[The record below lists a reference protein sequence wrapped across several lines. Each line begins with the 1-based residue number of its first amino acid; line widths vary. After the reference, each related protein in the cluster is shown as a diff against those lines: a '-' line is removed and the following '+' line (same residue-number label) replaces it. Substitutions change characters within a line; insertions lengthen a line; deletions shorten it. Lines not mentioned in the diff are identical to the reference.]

1 MDETGILTVEETGST
16 ERLKKGRFYYY
27 LVKSVSVICAMG
39 VACILMP
46 PMFIYPQQRMTT
58 LLENMA
64 LLVQST
70 YVPNLGGLMRN
81 YS

>member
-1 MDETGILTVEETGST
+1 M
-16 ERLKKGRFYYY
+16 
-27 LVKSVSVICAMG
+27 SVICAMS
-39 VACILMP
+39 VAGSFMA

-70 YVPNLGGLMRN
+70 YVPNLGGLMRD
-81 YS
+81 YSLSGYSILWIV